1 MNALANAQLPN
12 CYPEFKHIHRFFDKN
27 IKMSVVKL
35 LPGDFYIT
43 DKPELITTVL
53 GSCISV
59 CAYDTKRKIGGMNH
73 FMLPQESKSGSNW
86 DMTNVN
92 SSTRFGNFAM
102 EQLIN
107 AMLSKGCR
115 RRNLEFKVF
124 GGGNIM
130 QDNNIN
136 IGERNI
142 QFAHSFLSNE
152 GFNITKEDIGDIFP
166 RKVHFSP
173 DTGKVKVKKLASI
186 ESRTVKALESA
197 YDKQLKDQESDHGD
211 VELF

>member
-1 MNALANAQLPN
+1 MTALATQNLPK
-12 CYPEFKHIHRFFDKN
+12 CYKEFSHIHRFFDKN
-27 IKMSVVKL
+27 IKQSVVKL

-43 DKPELITTVL
+43 EHSELITTIL

-59 CAYDTKRKIGGMNH
+59 CAFDNKRHIGGMNH
-73 FMLPQESKSGSNW
+73 FMLPQEAKSGTNW
-86 DMTNVN
+86 DMTQIN

-107 AMLSKGCR
+107 AMLNKGCR
-115 RRNLEFKVF
+115 RTDLIFKVF

-130 QDNNIN
+130 QDNSIN
-136 IGERNI
+136 IGDRNI
-142 QFAHSFLSNE
+142 QFAHAFLKNE
-152 GFNITKEDIGDIFP
+152 GFEITTEDVGDVFP

-173 DTGKVKVKKLASI
+173 KTGKVQVKKLAQV
-186 ESRTVKALESA
+186 ESTTVTALESA
-197 YDKQLKDQESDHGD
+197 YDKQLKDKESHHGD

>member
-1 MNALANAQLPN
+1 MNALNSSMIPK
-12 CYPEFKHIHRFFDKN
+12 CYPEFGHISRFFDKN
-27 IKMSVVKL
+27 IRLSVVKL

-43 DKPELITTVL
+43 ENEELITTVL

-59 CAYDTKRKIGGMNH
+59 CAFDERRRIGGMNH
-73 FMLPQESKSGSNW
+73 FMLPQEAKSGSNW
-86 DMTNVN
+86 DMTQIN

-107 AMLSKGCR
+107 SMLSKGCR
-115 RRNLEFKVF
+115 RSDLVFKVF

-130 QDNNIN
+130 QDNHIN
-136 IGERNI
+136 IGDRNI
-142 QFAHSFLSNE
+142 QFAHSFLKNE
-152 GFNITKEDIGDIFP
+152 GFNISVEDVGDIYP

-173 DTGKVKVKKLASI
+173 NSGKVQVKKLASV
-186 ESRTVKALESA
+186 EGSSVKVLETA
-197 YDKQLKDQESDHGD
+197 YNNKLKKEESDHGD